1 MDANTLRRT
10 FLQYFADRGHTEVAS
25 AGLIPHHSLAPMFTN
40 AGMVQFLPYF
50 LGEEAAPYPRAT
62 SSQKCVRIN
71 GKHDDIENIGRS
83 KRHLT
88 FFEMLGNFSFGDY
101 FKEGAIKFHWELFT
115 EVLGLEADRLWIT
128 VHHSDDTAAEIWR
141 DTIGVPAERI
151 QRLGE
156 DNFWEMADTGPCGP
170 CSEIFYDCGE
180 EFGEDG
186 GPLYG
191 GDERFREIGNLVFM
205 EFDRQK
211 DGSLVPLP
219 KQNID
224 TGSGFERILPI
235 LQGVD
240 SVWDIDHIRS
250 IIAAAESFT
259 GRTYGKDE
267 ETDVSL
273 RIIADHGRAMTFLV
287 SDGVFPSNE
296 DRGYVLRRII
306 RRALRHAFKIGG
318 DKEFASAMV
327 DAVIASMG
335 SAYPDIAKNRD
346 FVSEVLSREE
356 HRFRQT
362 LRSGSQMLDEALAS
376 SKSVS
381 GPTAFKLHDT
391 YGFPIELTT
400 EIAQERG
407 YEVDIEGFRAEMEN
421 ARRIARENAKGHV
434 TGGVSTESYRR
445 IVDENGATNF
455 VGYHQNDAAA
465 KVLAVLEVP
474 DSPGEVEIFLDTT
487 PFYAE
492 QGGQVGDTGHI
503 TTDTGNALVTD
514 TTWAVPG
521 LIRHTAEIVDGH
533 IEPGQEAHARI
544 DVARRDAIRR
554 NHTGTHILH
563 WALREVLG
571 DHVKQAGSL
580 VAPDRLRFDFSHF
593 SAVTPEE
600 IAEIEALANREVLSG
615 EPVEIIETTKEEAM
629 EMGAIAFFGEKYGDK
644 VRMLRAG
651 SHSLELCGGTHVSA
665 IGNIGTIKIINES
678 SIGSNLRRIE
688 AVTGLGTLQY
698 IHDEEVQLQK
708 AAAAL
713 KTKPTE
719 LTDAIEKTLS
729 RQRELEAELKKL
741 KAEAIKARAV
751 ELSGTATNGVV
762 VARVDGVTG
771 NELRDLAIAVR
782 NAPEV
787 KAVVIIGTPDGS
799 SVSLV
804 SATEKGGG
812 IQASDLIAG
821 AAKIVGGGGGKGAD
835 MAMAGGRDASK
846 VDDAIAEVRR
856 VAAELASA

>member
-25 AGLIPHHSLAPMFTN
+25 SGLIPHHPLAPMFTN
-40 AGMVQFLPYF
+40 AGMVQFLPYM
-50 LGEEAAPYPRAT
+50 LGEEAPPYPRAT

-83 KRHLT
+83 LRHLT
-88 FFEMLGNFSFGDY
+88 FFEMLGNFSLGDY
-101 FKEGAIKFHWELFT
+101 FKEGAIKYHWDLFT
-115 EVLGLEADRLWIT
+115 NVLGMDGNRLWVT
-128 VHHSDDTAAEIWR
+128 VHHSDDDAADIWR
-141 DTIGVPAERI
+141 DTIGLPAERI

-156 DNFWEMADTGPCGP
+156 DNFWEMGDTGPCGP
-170 CSEIFYDCGE
+170 SSEIFYDCGE
-180 EFGEDG
+180 QFGADG
-186 GPLYG
+186 GPEHG
-191 GDERFREIGNLVFM
+191 GEERFREIGNLVFM
-205 EFDRQK
+205 QFDRQK
-211 DGSLVPLP
+211 DQSLVPLP

-259 GRTYGKDE
+259 GKAYGKDE

-318 DKEFASAMV
+318 NREFAASMV

-346 FVSEVLSREE
+346 FVAEVLSREE
-356 HRFRQT
+356 SRFRQT
-362 LRSGSQMLDEALAS
+362 LKAGSSMLDEALA
-376 SKSVS
+376 KGGRIS
-381 GPTAFKLHDT
+381 GQDAFKLHGT

-407 YEVDIEGFRAEMEN
+407 HEVDIAGFQAALEED
-421 ARRIARENAKGHV
+421 RRIAREHVKGHA
-434 TGGVSTESYRR
+434 TGGVSTEAYRQIIDAEGSTEFR
-445 IVDENGATNF
+445 
-455 VGYHQNDAAA
+455 GYTDVAAET
-465 KVLAVLEVP
+465 KVVAVLEVP
-474 DSPGEVEIFLDTT
+474 DSPGEVEIFLTAT

-503 TTDTGNALVTD
+503 NTDTGAAVVTD

-521 LIRHTAEIVDGH
+521 LIRHTAEITDGR
-533 IEPGQEAHARI
+533 IEAGQLADARI

-554 NHTGTHILH
+554 NHTGTHLLH

-571 DHVKQAGSL
+571 EHVKQAGSL

-593 SAVTPEE
+593 SAVTPDE
-600 IAEIEALANREVLSG
+600 IGQIEALANSQVIG
-615 EPVEIIETTKEEAM
+615 GHQVEIIETSKEEAM
-629 EMGAIAFFGEKYGDK
+629 EMGAIAFFGEKYGDT
-644 VRMLRAG
+644 VRVLRAG
-651 SHSLELCGGTHVSA
+651 SSIELCGGTHVTA
-665 IGNIGTIKIINES
+665 IGNIGTIKITGES

-688 AVTGLGTLQY
+688 AVTGYGSLQY
-698 IHDEEVQLQK
+698 IADEERRLHD

-713 KTKPTE
+713 KAKPGE
-719 LTDAIEKTLS
+719 IVEAIEKSLVK
-729 RQRELEAELKKL
+729 QKELEAELKKL
-741 KAEAIKARAV
+741 RAQARKGLAQSLVNEADNR
-751 ELSGTATNGVV
+751 VV
-762 VARVDGVTG
+762 VARVDDVAG
-771 NELRDLAIAVR
+771 NDLRDLAMEIRNNGIEAAVL
-782 NAPEV
+782 
-787 KAVVIIGTPDGS
+787 IGTPDGN

-804 SATEKGGG
+804 SVTKKGGKLV
-812 IQASDLIAG
+812 ASDLIAG
-821 AAKIVGGGGGKGAD
+821 AARLVGGGGGKGAD

-846 VDDAIAEVRR
+846 IDEALAEVRKA
-856 VAAELASA
+856 VAAAPTSQ